1 MEIGDDPGFIAICYC
16 DHGAEVELDTKASID
31 TQPKASIDEK
41 CKVTIDEELK
51 APIDNDDANEI
62 DDFPEGSINSWEN
75 DYYQPS
81 FAIKTATP
89 SKRKI
94 SAMEPVE
101 YDDSDIAMVQ
111 ECFGGKW

>member
-1 MEIGDDPGFIAICYC
+1 MDIGDDPGFIALCYC

-31 TQPKASIDEK
+31 TQQKAS
-41 CKVTIDEELK
+41 IDEELK
-51 APIDNDDANEI
+51 APIDNNDANEI

-101 YDDSDIAMVQ
+101 YDDSDLAMVSL
-111 ECFGGKW
+111 GS